1 MIGFDYFFVGVV
13 TNFGSFFS
21 FSLNQLICSL
31 LSIHI
36 IFSFVPFYF
45 YFRRIVFSIKISCLC
60 LQYDLPKYLYLYLYF
75 LPLFHFFYQFF
86 ATLFCFLI
94 HFASISTSYPTH
106 SASHV
111 INSFLFSSSC
121 LPTLCFALKTVFFLF
136 LSMIYERFHV

>member
-31 LSIHI
+31 LSILSFHLYFF
-36 IFSFVPFYF
+36 IFSFVGLFS
-45 YFRRIVFSIKISCLC
+45 SIKISCLC

-94 HFASISTSYPTH
+94 HFAFISASYPTY
-106 SASHV
+106 STSHV

-121 LPTLCFALKTVFFLF
+121 LPTLCFALKTVFFFIFVNDL
-136 LSMIYERFHV
+136 